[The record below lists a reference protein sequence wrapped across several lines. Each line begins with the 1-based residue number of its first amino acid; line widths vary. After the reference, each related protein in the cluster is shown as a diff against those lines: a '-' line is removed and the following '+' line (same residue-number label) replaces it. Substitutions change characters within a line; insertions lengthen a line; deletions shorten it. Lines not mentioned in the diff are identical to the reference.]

1 MSKKKPDEEEPKEES
16 EITEIDAAFEET
28 ATSRFGATLLRWII
42 TLAVALAFGAALPSG
57 GEPSVVGA
65 ALAGVLVGGA
75 AGFFYA
81 SWQQFFASEGASR
94 TSPNIRKSSWKTSTA
109 PGICPMKWSGSPR

>member
-1 MSKKKPDEEEPKEES
+1 
-16 EITEIDAAFEET
+16 
-28 ATSRFGATLLRWII
+28 
-42 TLAVALAFGAALPSG
+42 LAFGAALPSG

-94 TSPNIRKSSWKTSTA
+94 TA
-109 PGICPMKWSGSPR
+109 ICIPLSAVLSVAVSAVVGALPDAVRTVCVVGVLPAASAATLRLSLSEIVPADPA